1 MSFGRLLTDRRTQKG
16 LTQAQLAERVGVSA
30 QTVYRWEYD
39 MRSPDV
45 DQLKKLCTALDV
57 SPEYFLYGE
66 EEKNA
71 HTSENKFNVNETDAV
86 REEEKNHSENERCA
100 VLPAASET
108 EKLIRGYRRMIFA
121 GIALIAFAVALLCG
135 GTVLLFMALD
145 LLRGNLAWPGAEGGA
160 SEESSASSPPEGGT
174 PQTEAVL
181 PSVWLF
187 CVLLVL
193 AVAVLIVGALLSVRS
208 RKKLKELFPSAER

>member
-45 DQLKKLCTALDV
+45 EQLKKLCTALDV
-57 SPEYFLYGE
+57 SPEYFLYGDAEKADAASEDKSDFAATDGAQE
-66 EEKNA
+66 EEKI
-71 HTSENKFNVNETDAV
+71 
-86 REEEKNHSENERCA
+86 RSENEQRA
-100 VLPAASET
+100 VLSAADET
-108 EKLIRGYRRMIFA
+108 EKLIRGYRRMFIV
-121 GIALIAFAVALLCG
+121 GLVLLAFAVALLCG
-135 GTVLLFMALD
+135 GTVLLFMVLD
-145 LLRGNLAWPGAEGGA
+145 LLRGNIVWPGAEGGA

-174 PQTEAVL
+174 PQGDVL
-181 PSVWLF
+181 PSVWLS

-193 AVAVLIVGALLSVRS
+193 AVAVLIVGILLSVRS

>member
-1 MSFGRLLTDRRTQKG
+1 MSFGRLLTNRRMQKS

-45 DQLKKLCTALDV
+45 EQLKKLCTVLDV

-71 HTSENKFNVNETDAV
+71 HASENKFNVDETDGAQV
-86 REEEKNHSENERCA
+86 EEKIRSENEQCA
-100 VLPAASET
+100 VLSVAGET
-108 EKLIRGYRRMIFA
+108 EKLIRGYRRMFIV
-121 GIALIAFAVALLCG
+121 GLGLLAFAVALLCG

-145 LLRGNLAWPGAEGGA
+145 LFRGNIEGMGTEGGA
-160 SEESSASSPPEGGT
+160 SEENSALPPPEGGA
-174 PQTEAVL
+174 PQTGDVL
-181 PSVWLF
+181 PSVWLS

>member
-1 MSFGRLLTDRRTQKG
+1 MSFGRLLTERRTQKG

-45 DQLKKLCTALDV
+45 EQLKKLCTVLDV

-71 HTSENKFNVNETDAV
+71 HASENKFNVDETDGAQ
-86 REEEKNHSENERCA
+86 EEEKIRSENEQRA
-100 VLPAASET
+100 VLSAADET
-108 EKLIRGYRRMIFA
+108 EKLIRGYRRMFIV
-121 GIALIAFAVALLCG
+121 GLVLLAFAVALLCG

-145 LLRGNLAWPGAEGGA
+145 LLRGNIAGMGTEGGA
-160 SEESSASSPPEGGT
+160 SEENSASPPPEGGT

-181 PSVWLF
+181 PSVWLS
-187 CVLLVL
+187 CVLLAL
-193 AVAVLIVGALLSVRS
+193 AVAVLIVGILLSVRYGQ
-208 RKKLKELFPSAER
+208 KLKSRSSFTP

>member
-1 MSFGRLLTDRRTQKG
+1 MSFGRLLTERRTQKG

-45 DQLKKLCTALDV
+45 EQLKKLCTVLDV

-71 HTSENKFNVNETDAV
+71 HASENKFNVDETDGAQ
-86 REEEKNHSENERCA
+86 EEEKIRSENEQRA
-100 VLPAASET
+100 VLSAADET
-108 EKLIRGYRRMIFA
+108 EKLIRGYRRMFIV
-121 GIALIAFAVALLCG
+121 GLVLLAFAVALLCG

-145 LLRGNLAWPGAEGGA
+145 LLRGNIAGMGTEGGA
-160 SEESSASSPPEGGT
+160 SEENSASPPPEGGAS
-174 PQTEAVL
+174 QKDVL
-181 PSVWLF
+181 PSVWLS
-187 CVLLVL
+187 CVLLAL
-193 AVAVLIVGALLSVRS
+193 AVAVLIVGILLSVRYGQ
-208 RKKLKELFPSAER
+208 KLKSRSSFTP

>member
-66 EEKNA
+66 EWK
-71 HTSENKFNVNETDAV
+71 TDAASEDKSDFAATDGAQ
-86 REEEKNHSENERCA
+86 EEEKIRSENEQRA
-100 VLPAASET
+100 VLSAAGET
-108 EKLIRGYRRMIFA
+108 EKLIRGYRRMFIV
-121 GIALIAFAVALLCG
+121 GLVLLAFAVALLCG

-145 LLRGNLAWPGAEGGA
+145 LFRGNIEGMGTEGGA
-160 SEESSASSPPEGGT
+160 SEESSASSPSEGGT

-181 PSVWLF
+181 PSVWLS

-193 AVAVLIVGALLSVRS
+193 AVAVLIVGILLSVRS

>member
-1 MSFGRLLTDRRTQKG
+1 MSFGRLLTERRTQKG

-45 DQLKKLCTALDV
+45 EQLKKLCTALDV
-57 SPEYFLYGE
+57 SPEYFLYGDAEKADAASEDKSDFAATDGAQE
-66 EEKNA
+66 EEKI
-71 HTSENKFNVNETDAV
+71 
-86 REEEKNHSENERCA
+86 RSENEQRA
-100 VLPAASET
+100 VLSAADET
-108 EKLIRGYRRMIFA
+108 EKLIRGYRRMFIV
-121 GIALIAFAVALLCG
+121 GLVLLAFAVALLCG
-135 GTVLLFMALD
+135 GTVLLFMVLD
-145 LLRGNLAWPGAEGGA
+145 LLRGNIVWPGAEGGA

-174 PQTEAVL
+174 PQGDVL
-181 PSVWLF
+181 PSVWLS

-193 AVAVLIVGALLSVRS
+193 AVAVLIVGILLSVRS

>member
-45 DQLKKLCTALDV
+45 EQLKKLCTALDV
-57 SPEYFLYGE
+57 SPEYFLYGDAEKADAASEDKSDFAATDGAQE
-66 EEKNA
+66 EEKI
-71 HTSENKFNVNETDAV
+71 
-86 REEEKNHSENERCA
+86 RSENEQRA
-100 VLPAASET
+100 VLSAADET
-108 EKLIRGYRRMIFA
+108 EKLIRGYRRMFIV
-121 GIALIAFAVALLCG
+121 GLVLLAFAVALLCG

-145 LLRGNLAWPGAEGGA
+145 LLRGNIAWPGAEGGA

-193 AVAVLIVGALLSVRS
+193 AVVVLIVGILLSVRYG
-208 RKKLKELFPSAER
+208 RKLKSRSSFTP

>member
-45 DQLKKLCTALDV
+45 EQLKKLCTALDV

-135 GTVLLFMALD
+135 GTVLLFMVLD
-145 LLRGNLAWPGAEGGA
+145 LLRGNIVWPGAEGGA

-174 PQTEAVL
+174 PQGDVL
-181 PSVWLF
+181 PSVWLS

-193 AVAVLIVGALLSVRS
+193 AVAVLIVGILLSVRS